1 QTGGAEH
8 RVTAAVGAMT
18 GRAEAIEC
26 LLARM
31 ALRCIGAQRQHIF
44 RHGIDIL
51 SNHVRPGHHEGL
63 TPVTNSGLYL
73 RRISAPLPV
82 TAAQVREQ
90 VRLSLCFRSVADSAV
105 AVEDALGYLQHLIVR
120 LQLWQGLRA
129 DVVADLPELVSE
141 TVVVHLHLV
150 ALGPFQR
157 ATE

>member
-1 QTGGAEH
+1 
-8 RVTAAVGAMT
+8 
-18 GRAEAIEC
+18 
-26 LLARM
+26 
-31 ALRCIGAQRQHIF
+31 
-44 RHGIDIL
+44 
-51 SNHVRPGHHEGL
+51 
-63 TPVTNSGLYL
+63 L

-105 AVEDALGYLQHLIVR
+105 AVEDALGYLHHLIVR

-150 ALGPFQR
+150 ALGPCQR
-157 ATE
+157 ATEGTQARVEHQVDHRKNHGSEYQPEPPDRRRRRAFPQVLIPYRLRIRVAAVVAQEVDTQHQPAKTHEADNRQ